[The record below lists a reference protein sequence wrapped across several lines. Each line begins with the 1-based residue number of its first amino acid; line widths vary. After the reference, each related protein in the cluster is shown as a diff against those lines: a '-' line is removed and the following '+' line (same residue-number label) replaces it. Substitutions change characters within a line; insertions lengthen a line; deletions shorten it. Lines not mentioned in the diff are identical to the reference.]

1 MIVGLLILCRNS
13 MKGSKITHMWAD
25 FSLKTG
31 LSGFTSVSLI
41 REREGGGYWRLREAH
56 IIREGDLSIQHCSE
70 IPISYSSP
78 SLSRCPCHPNG
89 ERKR

>member
-1 MIVGLLILCRNS
+1 MMVGPLILCRNS

-41 REREGGGYWRLREAH
+41 REREGGG
-56 IIREGDLSIQHCSE
+56 GC
-70 IPISYSSP
+70 
-78 SLSRCPCHPNG
+78 
-89 ERKR
+89 

>member
-41 REREGGGYWRLREAH
+41 REREGGGGLLEV
-56 IIREGDLSIQHCSE
+56 
-70 IPISYSSP
+70 
-78 SLSRCPCHPNG
+78 
-89 ERKR
+89 KRGTHHQRG

>member
-1 MIVGLLILCRNS
+1 MMVGPLILCRNS

-41 REREGGGYWRLREAH
+41 RERGGGGLLEV
-56 IIREGDLSIQHCSE
+56 
-70 IPISYSSP
+70 
-78 SLSRCPCHPNG
+78 
-89 ERKR
+89 KRGTHHQRG

>member
-1 MIVGLLILCRNS
+1 MMVGPLILCRNS

-41 REREGGGYWRLREAH
+41 RERERGGGGGLLEV
-56 IIREGDLSIQHCSE
+56 
-70 IPISYSSP
+70 
-78 SLSRCPCHPNG
+78 
-89 ERKR
+89 KRGTHHQRG